1 MWRRRSLTH
10 PEGTFLRMCQ
20 CALVVP
26 KAGACSASHE
36 LPSSCNA
43 PNTCTVHVVI
53 YTRGSDGAHAPT
65 APMDRGAGCD
75 VLFEVLLTFL
85 PCASAR
91 ADGVVRA
98 PVSAACV
105 LALRTRF
112 GTLTTRSAPRACAAA
127 TLGNPYTFD
136 GMRTLLRRKCRLK
149 SPIQV
154 RHVLLRQTPPVARGI
169 RLRCRHAREII

>member
-1 MWRRRSLTH
+1 MCVLPREVYFELSSRYD
-10 PEGTFLRMCQ
+10 EGNISTVYVD
-20 CALVVP
+20 ALVVQM
-26 KAGACSASHE
+26 GR
-36 LPSSCNA
+36 
-43 PNTCTVHVVI
+43 
-53 YTRGSDGAHAPT
+53 TRPRRRWTDE
-65 APMDRGAGCD
+65 RCD
-75 VLFEVLLTFL
+75 VWGVRLTFL